1 MHSGYLKLDS
11 TSLAQKLGQIFTR
24 ISHLIT
30 EYQPQEMAIEQVFM
44 SKNASAA
51 LKLGQARGA
60 AITACVNAGV
70 PVYEYSAKAV
80 KQATVGYGAA
90 SKDQIQHMV
99 LRILNMRKQLQEDEA
114 DAIAIALCHAHTGL
128 NNARQH
134 A

>member
-1 MHSGYLKLDS
+1 
-11 TSLAQKLGQIFTR
+11 
-24 ISHLIT
+24 
-30 EYQPQEMAIEQVFM
+30 M

-60 AITACVNAGV
+60 AITACVNAGM

-114 DAIAIALCHAHTGL
+114 DAIAIALCHAHSGL
-128 NNARQH
+128 NH
-134 A
+134 AQQQA